1 MVNHWNDDGD
11 LVIEE
16 RTLFRQV
23 GWQGHNDLC
32 FYTVEDVDICKQQNR
47 GGYSPV
53 YVQIATDH
61 GDGWED

>member
-1 MVNHWNDDGD
+1 MANHWNDGGD

-23 GWQGHNDLC
+23 GWQAHNSGT
-32 FYTVEDVDICKQQNR
+32 FSSMEDGPAHGPR
-47 GGYSPV
+47 EGYSPL
-53 YVQIATDH
+53 YVQISTDH

>member
-1 MVNHWNDDGD
+1 MPNHWSDDD

-23 GWQGHNDLC
+23 GWQGANNHA
-32 FYTVEDVDICKQQNR
+32 FYAMGGEAICKRDNL
-47 GGYSPV
+47 GGYAPV

>member
-1 MVNHWNDDGD
+1 MPNHWNDGGD
-11 LVIEE
+11 LVIED

-23 GWQGHNDLC
+23 GWQSHNART
-32 FYTVEDVDICKQQNR
+32 FSSMEDGPVHGER
-47 GGYSPV
+47 EGYSPV